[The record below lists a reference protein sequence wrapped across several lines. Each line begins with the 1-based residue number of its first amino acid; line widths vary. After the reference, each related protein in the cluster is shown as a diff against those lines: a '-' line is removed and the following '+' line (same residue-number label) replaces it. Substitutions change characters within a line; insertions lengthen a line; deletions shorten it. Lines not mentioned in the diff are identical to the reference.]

1 MYERSQHNSAS
12 KTLGRSLHTG
22 LLASVLLLLLV
33 TGQHAAV
40 WGPSVG
46 TSLTAWLLLAAAAA
60 LATMQ
65 RVHAATDTAAQPAEQ
80 ASPEAASPP
89 DRYAVLCFPMPDPAW
104 TLASAVPAPSPYAM
118 SLRDLRTARSVA
130 AATRRASP
138 LVARPLPLAFALP
151 MTGKG
156 GARGPAPAAASPSD
170 EPAAKGKL
178 RIDARMFARMS
189 SQQILQG
196 VHV

>member
-65 RVHAATDTAAQPAEQ
+65 RVHAATDTAAV
-80 ASPEAASPP
+80 S
-89 DRYAVLCFPMPDPAW
+89 
-104 TLASAVPAPSPYAM
+104 
-118 SLRDLRTARSVA
+118 
-130 AATRRASP
+130 
-138 LVARPLPLAFALP
+138 ARPQAQFAITIKEPTNWPAGYKPLLEIVPPVA
-151 MTGKG
+151 
-156 GARGPAPAAASPSD
+156 
-170 EPAAKGKL
+170 
-178 RIDARMFARMS
+178 
-189 SQQILQG
+189 
-196 VHV
+196 V